1 MNICIIGGSGFIGGY
16 LINILKQ
23 RHSILNIDLVRSE
36 KHPEIAYN
44 QCDIREYKKLKKS
57 IPSVTDYIILLAAE
71 HRDDVTPTSL
81 YYDVNVQG
89 TNNVLKVMNE
99 KHIGHILFTSS
110 VSVYGLNK
118 NNPDEFSPTDPFNH
132 YGKSKLEAEEVLRR
146 WYNIEQKGKTL
157 IILRPT
163 VIFGCGNRGNVYNL
177 LCQIS
182 SGKFLMVGS
191 GNNRK
196 SMAYVE
202 NVAGFI
208 SHCINSG
215 YNKYHL
221 YNYVDKP
228 DLSTKELVT
237 HAEIAIGRKLLPV
250 KIPYWFAF
258 VTAKTLD
265 ISLGLFKKKNPF
277 SAVRIKKFCATTQ
290 FDSATIKTTGYHAP
304 FSLERGLVLTIKS
317 IIKEKNTIPVQS
329 IVPAIPAEINTI

>member
-1 MNICIIGGSGFIGGY
+1 
-16 LINILKQ
+16 
-23 RHSILNIDLVRSE
+23 
-36 KHPEIAYN
+36 
-44 QCDIREYKKLKKS
+44 
-57 IPSVTDYIILLAAE
+57 
-71 HRDDVTPTSL
+71 
-81 YYDVNVQG
+81 VQG
-89 TNNVLKVMNE
+89 THNVLKIMNE

-146 WYNIEQKGKTL
+146 WYDIEQKGKTL

-163 VIFGCGNRGNVYNL
+163 VVFGRGNRGNVYNL
-177 LCQIS
+177 LSQIS
-182 SGKFLMVGS
+182 SGKFMMVGS

-208 SHCINSG
+208 NHCITSG
-215 YNKYHL
+215 YKKYHL

-237 HAEIAIGRKLLPV
+237 QAELAIGRKILPI
-250 KIPYWFAF
+250 KIPYWFGF

-265 ISLGLFKKKNPF
+265 IGLGLLKKKNPL

-290 FDSATIKTTGYHAP
+290 FDSATIQTTGYRAP
-304 FSLERGLVLTIKS
+304 FSLEAGLEITIKS
-317 IIKEKNTIPVQS
+317 IIEEKKVPVRHS
-329 IVPAIPAEINTI
+329 LTLAIPAEI